1 MRNNKA
7 VTLVSLAITIV
18 VLIIISSIT
27 TTIGKDVIKQA
38 QLQDLRTNM
47 LLIQAK
53 AKIYVEEVNFQIA
66 NLDETKE
73 EDKSKIDTIKAEN
86 LKGVALENCEDSIK
100 NAATEIRIDNSLN
113 DFYYLSTEILKEMG
127 IDIEVPEGAYY
138 LVKYDF
144 SNIEVVFTKGF
155 KYDGKMYYK
164 LSELSTIEI

>member
-1 MRNNKA
+1 MKNNKA

-38 QLQDLRTNM
+38 KLQDLRTNM

-53 AKIYVEEVNFQIA
+53 AKIYVEEVNFQTA

-73 EDKSKIDTIKAEN
+73 EDKTKINEIKSQN
-86 LKGVALENCEDSIK
+86 LKGIALENCEESIK
-100 NAATEIRIDNSLN
+100 NAATEIGIDNSLN
-113 DFYYLSTEILKEMG
+113 DFYYLSPDTLKEMG
-127 IDIEVPEGAYY
+127 INIEVPEGAYY

-144 SNIEVVFTKGF
+144 SNTEVIFTNGF
-155 KYDGKMYYK
+155 KYDGQMYYK
-164 LSELSTIEI
+164 LSELSQIEI